1 MNETKIIKIR
11 INLEEKNSLYEK
23 FNALKKKT
31 ALNANTEVIRYVI
44 KKAFDVEFSQEEK
57 KMEE

>member
-1 MNETKIIKIR
+1 MNDAKIIKIR
-11 INLEEKNSLYEK
+11 INLEEKDSLYEQ

-44 KKAFDVEFSQEEK
+44 KKAYDVEFSQEE
-57 KMEE
+57 

>member
-1 MNETKIIKIR
+1 MNDAKIIKIR
-11 INLEEKNSLYEK
+11 INLEEKDSLYEK

-44 KKAFDVEFSQEEK
+44 KKAYDVEFSQEE
-57 KMEE
+57 